1 MRFDRCTTICH
12 TLLLSAACAA
22 GLVVI
27 AVAGP
32 PEKKGAVGER
42 IVVTLRDAARIGSP
56 VIRISDI
63 ADLNGGD
70 EALRKRI
77 AALDLEDAP
86 LPGDTLEI
94 TPPQVEFRLRLAGIE
109 VDRVAIRGPAVRVSP
124 PARPPD
130 YQAGRRLG
138 LRPDQIEIARTVGTI
153 RTVGTESQPT
163 SDSPLEQT
171 VLDAAKKCVLARLP
185 WPVDDVSIR
194 LVQPLRR
201 EVRQF
206 DQEDEVTCSAE
217 VRSPGTPVGRV
228 SVRVVLTASGRQTL
242 DVPVVLDVRHFDNV
256 VIATKEIQRGQLI
269 AKPDLYFDRRE
280 VTTLFGYC
288 STSENLIGTKAK
300 RAIGAAQMVR
310 QADVEVAGRPNEP
323 FLVKRRD
330 RVKLIGRTEVL
341 LVTVVGEAL
350 QDGRVGEV
358 IKVKNVDSNATV
370 HGRVLNATEVEVTQ

>member
-1 MRFDRCTTICH
+1 MMRFDRCTTICH
-12 TLLLSAACAA
+12 TILLSAACAV

-32 PEKKGAVGER
+32 PEKEGSVSER

-63 ADLNGGD
+63 ADLSGGD

-124 PARPPD
+124 PSNGAITRIHSATTKTMPAQLASSHRQRFGADKPE
-130 YQAGRRLG
+130 A
-138 LRPDQIEIARTVGTI
+138 TNV
-153 RTVGTESQPT
+153 
-163 SDSPLEQT
+163 SPLEQT

-185 WPVDDVSIR
+185 WPADDVSIR

-206 DQEDEVTCSAE
+206 DQENEVTCSAE

-269 AKPDLYFDRRE
+269 AKPDLYFDRQE
-280 VTTLFGYC
+280 VTTLVGYC
-288 STSENLIGTKAK
+288 SSSENLIGTKAK

-310 QADVEVAGRPNEP
+310 QADVEAAGRPSEP

-358 IKVKNVDSNATV
+358 IKVRNVDSNATV